1 MRRTVLF
8 LLAVLP
14 ACGGEPGPMVRT
26 SAGTVAAPV
35 EFSVETWPGEGI
47 PVMEARRLYLLL
59 HEAPDPASPIVDTLL
74 ADVGAQV
81 HFDSTR
87 YQTVQP
93 GSITVLSPTTVLG
106 RDFGERSHLT
116 YEEYYSGETG
126 DVNIRVAPP
135 STIAAS
141 RRGDLLRANGSARD
155 QRGSLSDVRL
165 VHRSDRARTADPVVD
180 PHERSVRTKW
190 MDPGLG
196 FDRPRRAPIIR
207 IKRGQTPLSGN
218 GV

>member
-81 HFDSTR
+81 HFASTR

-93 GSITVLSPTTVLG
+93 GSITVLRPTTVLG

-135 STIAAS
+135 STIEFLQHRAEGTCFVRMD
-141 RRGDLLRANGSARD
+141 RRVIN
-155 QRGSLSDVRL
+155 
-165 VHRSDRARTADPVVD
+165 ADPCPMFDSSTVRI
-180 PHERSVRTKW
+180 EREPLTRWWIRT
-190 MDPGLG
+190 
-196 FDRPRRAPIIR
+196 
-207 IKRGQTPLSGN
+207 RGQFGRN
-218 GV
+218 GWIQVSDSTARAVRRSFE